1 MKWNIFERLSKLE
14 SELTK
19 LRKITK
25 QQEENI
31 VYLLNQK
38 TEEPKQVAAKVNE
51 KTPKNTSDKA
61 AYKRLWYA
69 KNKEK
74 ISAQRKARTAAKKGH
89 SKKAYYWKNKER
101 LQEYNRQY
109 YLKKKAEE
117 SKQATTQENK

>member
-14 SELTK
+14 SELTD
-19 LRKITK
+19 LRKIAKHQGET
-25 QQEENI
+25 I

-38 TEEPKQVAAKVNE
+38 TKEPKQVAAEVSE
-51 KTPKNTSDKA
+51 KPPKITSDKA

-74 ISAQRKARTAAKKGH
+74 ISARRKARIAAKQGQN
-89 SKKAYYWKNKER
+89 KKAYYWKNKER